1 MRSYLKTKDFFK
13 SQEEFEL
20 FLNEDLEML
29 TTSPRPKSL
38 EAYYDSKAY
47 ISHTDDT
54 SNLIAKLYQRVK
66 KYNLKSKL
74 KLIQKYTLEGN
85 TLLDVGA
92 GTGDFLIEARGD
104 NWQVFGIEPNSSARM
119 LAQKKGQHLEES
131 MKTLKDQEFSVI
143 TLWHVLEHLPDLE
156 HQIEMLKGLLQNN
169 GFLFVAV
176 PNFKSFDA
184 QHYGKF
190 WAAFDVPRHLWHF
203 SKKSIKMLFEAEGFK
218 LVATK
223 PMVFDAFYVSL
234 LSEKY
239 KGSKLQ
245 FFKGFLIGLLS
256 NIKAIFTGQY
266 SSLIYILQKT

>member
-29 TTSPRPKSL
+29 TTSPQPKSL
-38 EAYYDSKAY
+38 EPYYDSKAY

-54 SNLIAKLYQRVK
+54 SNLIARLYQRVK
-66 KYNLKSKL
+66 KYNLKSKV
-74 KLIQKYTLEGN
+74 KLIRKYTIGGN
-85 TLLDVGA
+85 KLLDVGA
-92 GTGDFLIEARGD
+92 GTGDFLIEAKGD
-104 NWQVFGIEPNSSARM
+104 NWQVFGIEPNSSARL
-119 LAQKKGQHLEES
+119 LAEKKGQHLEES

-156 HQIEMLKGLLQNN
+156 YQIEMLKGLLQKN

-176 PNFKSFDA
+176 PNFKSYDS
-184 QHYGKF
+184 QYYGKF

-203 SKKSIKMLFEAEGFK
+203 SKKSIKMLFEAEGIK